1 MKSIL
6 KRATLL
12 SLLLVVTATLHAQQ
26 RDDISLYQIEGPME
40 QTAQMPAYE
49 EGRQYIQLNSR
60 ATQEGFLEQGDRLGI
75 QTGEVSTDFRVER
88 ISQYTSDSYSIIA
101 RSEENP
107 GRMVSFTVQG
117 DRILGAVHLH
127 DREEL
132 YRMAWDPERRE
143 NYVTAINYGEL
154 DILSCPADEAMAVG
168 DGGIPD
174 RAERGE
180 DDPDIA
186 ASDHSVIDLMVVY
199 TEDARNF
206 MENGNSTNLFIAETV
221 NRSQMALDNSE
232 VLITLSLVHT
242 EETNYDEDPENT
254 SQTLRRLTNPGDGH
268 MDNIHQVRD
277 NHNADMV
284 TMFARVNDVGGIAW
298 VLTDH
303 SGRADIAFSVNRV
316 QQLSFPSYT
325 MVHEL
330 GHNMGNHHSR
340 NQDTNPAPPSDEDKL
355 NEYSTGWRWTGND
368 GQEYVSVMTYENDQQ
383 GGDERVAY
391 FSNPD
396 VTYQGTPTGSYNG
409 EYAPAD
415 NARSMNEIRGVIADY
430 RASEDSPPSAPV
442 LNSPQDGE
450 TGVSPVTELSWSAS
464 ATANN
469 YRIQV
474 ATSSDFNNPLIN
486 ETVSSGQ
493 TSFQSENPL
502 DHLTTYFWRVRASN
516 ENGSSPF
523 SQTFSFQTVIA
534 PPEDVNVLA
543 PADGAVQRPI
553 SPELTWEP
561 SDRAAR
567 YLVQISTEADF
578 SSTVVSSKTNS
589 TAFTPPDDLEYA
601 TEYYWRV
608 RAENEGGISDFSA
621 PIGFITEVDETEI
634 TMNYPNPFRNNTTI
648 RYQLAE
654 PSDVLLEVY
663 NPTGRKVRTLVDEQQ
678 QPRVYNHPFD
688 GTGLA
693 SGTYIV
699 RLLAGDVSR
708 TLMMTLIK

>member
-1 MKSIL
+1 MNSIL
-6 KRATLL
+6 RRATLL
-12 SLLLVVTATLHAQQ
+12 SLLLAITTALFAQQ
-26 RDDISLYQIEGPME
+26 GDIISLYQLEGPME

-49 EGRQYIQLNSR
+49 EGRQYIQLNRR
-60 ATQEGFLEQGDRLGI
+60 AIQEGFLERGDRLGM
-75 QTGEVSTDFRVER
+75 QTGEVSTAFQVER
-88 ISQYTSDSYSIIA
+88 ITQYTDGSRSIIA

-107 GRMVSFTVQG
+107 GRMVSFTVEG
-117 DRILGAVHLH
+117 ERILGAVHLH

-132 YRMAWDPERRE
+132 YRLAWDPDRGQ

-168 DGGIPD
+168 GGSIPD
-174 RAERGE
+174 RAERRAE
-180 DDPDIA
+180 NPDIA

-199 TEDARNF
+199 TEDARNY
-206 MENGNSTNLFIAETV
+206 MESGNSTSLFIAETV

-232 VLITLSLVHT
+232 VLITLNLVHT
-242 EETNYDEDPENT
+242 EETNYEEDPNNT
-254 SQTLRRLTNPGDGH
+254 SQTLRRLTDPGDGH
-268 MDNIHQVRD
+268 MDNIHQIRD
-277 NHNADMV
+277 NRKADMV
-284 TMFARVNDVGGIAW
+284 TMFARVDDVGGIAW
-298 VLTDH
+298 ILTDH

-330 GHNMGNHHSR
+330 GHNMGNHHGRDQNSS
-340 NQDTNPAPPSDEDKL
+340 PAPASGGL
-355 NEYSTGWRWTGND
+355 NDYSTGWRWTGND
-368 GQEYVSVMTYENDQQ
+368 GQGYVSVMTYEE
-383 GGDERVAY
+383 GDERVAH

-396 VTYQGTPTGSYNG
+396 ITYQGVPTGSYNG
-409 EYAPAD
+409 QYAPAD

-430 RASEDSPPSAPV
+430 RISEDTPPSAPV

-450 TGVSPVTELSWSAS
+450 TGVNPATELSWSAS
-464 ATANN
+464 ATADN

-474 ATSSDFNNPLIN
+474 ATSSGFNNPLIN
-486 ETVSSGQ
+486 ETLPRGQ
-493 TSFQSENPL
+493 TSFQPQNPL

-516 ENGSSPF
+516 ENGTSPY

-534 PPEDVNVLA
+534 PPENVNVLT
-543 PADGAVQRPI
+543 PADGAVQIPI

-561 SDRAAR
+561 SARAAR
-567 YLVQISTEADF
+567 YLVQISTEPDF
-578 SSTVVSSKTNS
+578 STTVASSETNS
-589 TAFTPPDDLEYA
+589 TTFTPPDDLEYA

-608 RAENEGGISDFSA
+608 RAENEGGVSDFSA

-634 TMNYPNPFRNNTTI
+634 TMNYPNPFRNSTTI

-663 NPTGRKVRTLVDEQQ
+663 NPAGRRVRTLVDEQQ
-678 QPRVYNHPFD
+678 QPRVYNHSFD
-688 GTGLA
+688 AAGLA